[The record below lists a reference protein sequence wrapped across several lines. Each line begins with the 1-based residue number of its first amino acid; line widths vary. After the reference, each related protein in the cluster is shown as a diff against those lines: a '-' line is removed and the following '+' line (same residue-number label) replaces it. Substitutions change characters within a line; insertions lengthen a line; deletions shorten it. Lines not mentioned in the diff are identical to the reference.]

1 VKNTGAC
8 VMINNIN
15 NLKPLTPRQQQ
26 IFDLIKSKI
35 SETGMPPTRAEI
47 ADFFGFKSANAAE
60 EHLKALAKKGYIH
73 MLPGTSR
80 GIQLAEEFVEQEGL
94 PLIGRVAA
102 GEPILALEHVE
113 EHYKI
118 DGDLFRPSADY
129 LLRVNGE
136 SMKDIGILDG
146 DLLAVHQTT
155 DVQNGQVIVAR
166 VDEDVTVKRFKR
178 EGNIV
183 YLHAE
188 NEAFSPIKVDLA
200 SQHFNIEGI
209 AVGVIRSADWM

>member
-1 VKNTGAC
+1 MTE
-8 VMINNIN
+8 
-15 NLKPLTPRQQQ
+15 LKPLTPRQQQ
-26 IFDLIKSKI
+26 IFDLIKENI
-35 SETGMPPTRAEI
+35 TDTGMPPTRAEI

-60 EHLKALAKKGYIH
+60 EHLKALAKKGYIE

-80 GIQLAEEFVEQEGL
+80 GIRLAEQFIETEGL
-94 PLIGRVAA
+94 PLMGRVAA
-102 GEPILALEHVE
+102 GEPILAVEHVE
-113 EHYKI
+113 EHYKV
-118 DGDLFRPSADY
+118 DGSLFHPAADY

-178 EGNIV
+178 EGNV
-183 YLHAE
+183 VFLHAE
-188 NEAFSPIKVDLA
+188 NEDFSPIEVDLTA
-200 SQHFNIEGI
+200 QHFNVEGI
-209 AVGVIRSADWM
+209 AVGVIRAADWM

>member
-1 VKNTGAC
+1 MVRAIKRAVIC
-8 VMINNIN
+8 HFIFSISKYV
-15 NLKPLTPRQQQ
+15 PLLPVAVLAAMGPRIAGWFSMSVSQQCATARTLHAP
-26 IFDLIKSKI
+26 I
-35 SETGMPPTRAEI
+35 
-47 ADFFGFKSANAAE
+47 
-60 EHLKALAKKGYIH
+60 LAKKGYIE

-80 GIQLAEEFVEQEGL
+80 GIRLAEEFIEHEGL

-102 GEPILALEHVE
+102 GEPILAQEHVE
-113 EHYKI
+113 EHYKV
-118 DGDLFRPSADY
+118 DGSLFHPAADY

-166 VDEDVTVKRFKR
+166 VEEDVTVKRYKR

-188 NEAFSPIKVDLA
+188 NDDFSPIKVDLA
-200 SQHFNIEGI
+200 AQEFNIEGL

>member
-1 VKNTGAC
+1 
-8 VMINNIN
+8 MR
-15 NLKPLTPRQQQ
+15 PLTPRQSQ
-26 IFDLIKSKI
+26 IFDLIKEKI
-35 SETGMPPTRAEI
+35 SDTGMPPTRAEI

-60 EHLKALAKKGYIH
+60 EHLKALAKKGYIN

-80 GIQLAEEFVEQEGL
+80 GIRLAEEFVEQDGL
-94 PLIGRVAA
+94 PLIGKVAA

-118 DGDLFRPSADY
+118 DGTLFKPSADY
-129 LLRVNGE
+129 LLRVDGE

-155 DVQNGQVIVAR
+155 DVKNGQVIVAR
-166 VDEDVTVKRFKR
+166 VEDDVTVKRFKR
-178 EGNIV
+178 EGNVV

-188 NEAFSPIKVDLA
+188 NEDFSPIVVDLTT
-200 SQHFNIEGI
+200 QQFNVEGI
-209 AVGVIRSADWM
+209 AVGVIRAADWM

>member
-1 VKNTGAC
+1 MTNR
-8 VMINNIN
+8 
-15 NLKPLTPRQQQ
+15 PLTPRQQQ
-26 IFDLIKSKI
+26 IFDLIKEKI

-60 EHLKALAKKGYIH
+60 EHLKALAKKGFIE

-80 GIQLAEEFVEQEGL
+80 GIRLADEHIEEDGL

-102 GEPILALEHVE
+102 GEPILAQEHVE
-113 EHYKI
+113 DKYQI
-118 DGDLFRPSADY
+118 DGNLFHPAADY

-146 DLLAVHQTT
+146 DLLAVHQTQ

-166 VDEDVTVKRFKR
+166 VEDDVTVKRFKR
-178 EGNIV
+178 EGNVV

-188 NEAFSPIKVDLA
+188 NEDFSPIKVDLA
-200 SQHFNIEGI
+200 TQHFNVEGI

>member
-1 VKNTGAC
+1 
-8 VMINNIN
+8 MR
-15 NLKPLTPRQQQ
+15 PLTPRQSQ
-26 IFDLIKSKI
+26 IFDLIKEKI
-35 SETGMPPTRAEI
+35 ADTGMPPTRAEI

-60 EHLKALAKKGYIH
+60 EHLKALAKKGFIE

-80 GIQLAEEFVEQEGL
+80 GIRLADEHNEELGL

-102 GEPILALEHVE
+102 GEPILAQEHVE
-113 EHYKI
+113 DRYQI
-118 DGDLFRPSADY
+118 DGNLFHPNADY

-136 SMKDIGILDG
+136 SMKDIGIMDG

-155 DVQNGQVIVAR
+155 DIHNGQVVVAR
-166 VDEDVTVKRFKR
+166 VEEDVTVKRYKR
-178 EGNIV
+178 EGNVV

-188 NEAFSPIKVDLA
+188 NEAFEPIKVDLT
-200 SQHFNIEGI
+200 SQQFNIEGI

>member
-1 VKNTGAC
+1 
-8 VMINNIN
+8 MR
-15 NLKPLTPRQQQ
+15 PLTPRQQQ
-26 IFDLIKSKI
+26 IFDLIKEKI
-35 SETGMPPTRAEI
+35 SATGMPPTRAEI

-60 EHLKALAKKGYIH
+60 EHLKALAKKGYIE

-80 GIQLAEEFVEQEGL
+80 GIRLAEEFTEEEGL

-102 GEPILALEHVE
+102 GEPILAQEHVE
-113 EHYKI
+113 ERYQI
-118 DGDLFRPSADY
+118 DGNLFHPAADY

-166 VDEDVTVKRFKR
+166 VEDDVTVKRFKR
-178 EGNIV
+178 EGNVV

-188 NEAFSPIKVDLA
+188 NEEFSPIKVDLA
-200 SQHFNIEGI
+200 NQHFNVEGI